1 MVLIEQRKV
10 VNFKE
15 FLGGIGMNPAE
26 IAGVLDDL
34 QNSDVSFGTNP
45 DTLLDVNA
53 VEGLIT
59 PYGFKVPEEFDNPE
73 NPVWF
78 SLGC

>member
-1 MVLIEQRKV
+1 MVHIEQRKV
-10 VNFKE
+10 VNFRE
-15 FLGGIGMNPAE
+15 FLVGIGADPDLIM
-26 IAGVLDDL
+26 DDVEG
-34 QNSDVSFGTNP
+34 SDISFGTNP

-53 VEGLIT
+53 VEEFIT

-73 NPVWF
+73 SPVWF

>member
-1 MVLIEQRKV
+1 MVRIETRRV
-10 VNFKE
+10 INFRE
-15 FLGGIGMNPAE
+15 FLAGIGANPE
-26 IAGVLDDL
+26 EVMQDVN
-34 QNSDVSFGTNP
+34 NSNISFGTNP

-53 VEGLIT
+53 VEEFIT
-59 PYGFKVPEEFDNPE
+59 PYGFKVPAEFDDPE

>member
-1 MVLIEQRKV
+1 MVQIKTRKV

-15 FLGGIGMNPAE
+15 FLIGIGMNPAQS
-26 IAGVLDDL
+26 AGVLDDL
-34 QNSDVSFGTNP
+34 KNSEVSFGTNP

-53 VEGLIT
+53 VEKFIT

-73 NPVWF
+73 NPMWF
-78 SLGC
+78 SLGS

>member
-1 MVLIEQRKV
+1 MVQIETRRV
-10 VNFKE
+10 IAFYD
-15 FLGGIGMNPAE
+15 FLEGIGAE
-26 IAGVLDDL
+26 QEVIMSIMKDL
-34 QNSDVSFGTNP
+34 EASDVSYGANP
-45 DTLLDVNA
+45 DTLLDANT
-53 VEGLIT
+53 VEELIT